1 MLYLVVVYGVLKCFV
16 YELGLVEDLIYNLK
30 EKFGL
35 KDDIDIDVLI
45 EGQFILISLWWVLS
59 LVIWLDGEMILIEY
73 DIIFDLFI
81 GGVNLVNYWNC
92 KVVN

>member
-45 EGQFILISLWWVLS
+45 EG
-59 LVIWLDGEMILIEY
+59 
-73 DIIFDLFI
+73 
-81 GGVNLVNYWNC
+81 
-92 KVVN
+92 